1 MNKLIIIGNVCR
13 DPDARTTQT
22 GISVCSFTVAVNRR
36 RGKDEQQ
43 QTDFFR
49 VTAWRQLGENCGKFL
64 KKGSKVALIG
74 TVSVS
79 TFQGQ
84 DGTTH
89 ASLEVNAED
98 VEFLTPKGQNEAGQ
112 AEGNAADAAEVPN
125 EELPF

>member
-1 MNKLIIIGNVCR
+1 M
-13 DPDARTTQT
+13 RTTQT

-64 KKGSKVALIG
+64 KKGSKVALSG

-89 ASLEVNAED
+89 ASLEVNAEE